1 VFFNLGPT
9 LDHRIRISGHVTKV
23 RKWQRVIEQ
32 ACSLIVEHGCP
43 DGGTPNCLDTRGVYG

>member
-1 VFFNLGPT
+1 MFFNLGPT